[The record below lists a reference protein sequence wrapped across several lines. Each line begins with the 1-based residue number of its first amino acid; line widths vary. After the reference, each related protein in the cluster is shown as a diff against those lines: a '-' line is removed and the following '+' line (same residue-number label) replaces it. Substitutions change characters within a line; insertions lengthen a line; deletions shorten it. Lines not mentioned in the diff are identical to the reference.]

1 MRSHLSILAAAVAF
15 AGTAAVAVQAS
26 ATPPPMGPG
35 PVLTPQYCAP
45 MKAAPITSRAPV
57 LSQWQLYLPVSAKG
71 LASGN
76 DAALLSPA
84 RVDPPYLTQRPAGS
98 LSFYAPSVGAT
109 TTNSLHPRTE
119 LLQRG
124 SFHLV
129 LGSSHTL
136 TATLA
141 VTQVPNDT
149 HKIIV
154 GQLHA
159 AEGPFVT
166 LRYSDGRINVIA
178 VDGSDCT
185 LLNGIAIGQRFSY
198 QITQNGWELIYTAS
212 TTVDGQTETASE
224 ATMIPAAFRDA
235 DAQFSAGDY
244 EQAAVRVAGSAG
256 RVTFYDLSVGG

>member
-1 MRSHLSILAAAVAF
+1 MRSRLSVLAAVVAF

-26 ATPPPMGPG
+26 ATPPPFGPG
-35 PVLTPQYCAP
+35 PVLTPQYCYP
-45 MKAAPITSRAPV
+45 MRAAPIASQVPV
-57 LSQWQLYLPVSAKG
+57 LSRWQLYLPVSAKG
-71 LASGN
+71 VASGN
-76 DAALLSPA
+76 DAALLDPA
-84 RVDPPYLTQRPAGS
+84 RVDPPYLTRSHTGS
-98 LSFYAPSVGAT
+98 LALYAPSVGAT

-129 LGSSHTL
+129 LGRSDTL

-141 VTQVPNDT
+141 VTQVPDGT
-149 HKIIV
+149 RKIIV

-159 AEGPFVT
+159 ADGPFVT

-185 LLNGIAIGQRFSY
+185 LLNGVAIGQRFSY
-198 QITQNGWELIYTAS
+198 QITQKGWELIYTAS
-212 TTVDGQTETASE
+212 TTAHGQTESASE
-224 ATMIPAAFRDA
+224 ATMIPVAFRNA

-244 EQAAVRVAGSAG
+244 EQAAAHVVGSGG
-256 RVTFYDLSVGG
+256 RVTFYDLSVSR